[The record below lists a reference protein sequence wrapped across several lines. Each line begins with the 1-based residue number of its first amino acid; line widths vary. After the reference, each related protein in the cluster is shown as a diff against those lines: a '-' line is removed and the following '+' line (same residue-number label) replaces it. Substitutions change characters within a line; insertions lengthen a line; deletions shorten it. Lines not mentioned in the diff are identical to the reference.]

1 MKTKDWLILGL
12 IGVIAYL
19 WWRNKS
25 QPAQTSA
32 VFNPSPAPQGGS
44 TTVFDPSGNI
54 ISTSGVGSGIDTSAT
69 GLPLGMQYPTTSG
82 QTQTYG
88 TPANAPSA
96 SDPGW
101 VATIDPN
108 YFGTD
113 ANGNYVQGITG
124 WTLVDSSGVTWTMN
138 NIGTETNP
146 IPDPSSIMVA

>member
-19 WWRNKS
+19 WWKRQS

-32 VFNPSPAPQGGS
+32 VFDPTPPQGGS

-54 ISTSGVGSGIDTSAT
+54 ISSTGVGSGIDTTAT

-82 QTQTYG
+82 QTQTYQ
-88 TPANAPSA
+88 TPASPPSA
-96 SDPGW
+96 SNPGW

-124 WTLVDSSGVTWTMN
+124 WTLVDNSGVQWTMN

-146 IPDPSSIMVA
+146 IPDPSSIMPA